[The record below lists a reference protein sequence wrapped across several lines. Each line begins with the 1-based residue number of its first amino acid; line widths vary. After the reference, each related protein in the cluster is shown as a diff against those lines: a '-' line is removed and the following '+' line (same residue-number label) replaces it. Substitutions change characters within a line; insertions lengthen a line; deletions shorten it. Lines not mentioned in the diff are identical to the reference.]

1 MQTRALRTLVSIARA
16 GSFAGAA
23 AELNM
28 TLSAVSMQ
36 VKALETELGTPL
48 FDRAFRP
55 PRATPAGRAVTEQ
68 AVRILAAEEALLD
81 LCVPGDRLA
90 GRYRLGFVATA
101 SVRLLPGFVR
111 RAREALPEA
120 RFVFET
126 GLSAALETRVL
137 SGALD
142 AAVVTAGEAEGKGHV
157 TGLAHHDI
165 RFEPL
170 AFAADAALMRDDPRE
185 TLAAAPFLQFRPN
198 TGIGT
203 RVAAQ
208 LDTMETGPRLVLDSI
223 ETIMECVRERL
234 GATFLPRPDI
244 ERYRGADTV
253 IFDVPGVVVSRRLVL
268 ATRAGDALTAKAPLL
283 TDLMGEARDSE
294 NEGCGGCDIP

>member
-1 MQTRALRTLVSIARA
+1 
-16 GSFAGAA
+16 
-23 AELNM
+23 
-28 TLSAVSMQ
+28 VSMQ
-36 VKALETELGTPL
+36 VKALETELGILL

-68 AVRILAAEEALLD
+68 AVRILAAEDALLD

-111 RAREALPEA
+111 RAREALPKA

-126 GLSAALETRVL
+126 GLSAALEARVL

-142 AAVVTAGEAEGKGHV
+142 AAVVTAGEDPSA
-157 TGLAHHDI
+157 GLAHHEV
-165 RFEPL
+165 RHEPL
-170 AFAADAALMRDDPRE
+170 AFAADAALMRGDPRA
-185 TLAAAPFLQFRPN
+185 TLAASPFLQFRPN

-208 LDTMETGPRLVLDSI
+208 LDGMETGPRLVLDSI

-234 GATFLPRPDI
+234 GATFLPQPDI

-253 IFDVPGVVVSRRLVL
+253 IFDMPGVAVSRRLVL
-268 ATRAGDALTAKAPLL
+268 ATRAGDALTGKAHLL
-283 TDLMGEARDSE
+283 TDLMGDQSA
-294 NEGCGGCDIP
+294 